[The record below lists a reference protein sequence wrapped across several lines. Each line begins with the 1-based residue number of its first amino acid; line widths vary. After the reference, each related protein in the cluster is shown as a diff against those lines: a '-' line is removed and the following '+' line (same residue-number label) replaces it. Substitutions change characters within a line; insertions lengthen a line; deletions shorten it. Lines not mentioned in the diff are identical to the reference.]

1 MSSRFFKD
9 CKADRSSLFRLSGT
23 LACFER
29 SFSMSDSTASMY
41 DSKAP
46 HLPGPQLHDLEKYK
60 LYRPKSNWE
69 PTPGK
74 CGALE
79 SYIDAV
85 ESDIEKLLSKQANV
99 PDNLN
104 KEERSAL
111 QSLKNRD
118 DIVIK
123 KADKGS
129 TVVVLDKDKYIA
141 EAHRQ
146 LSDERFYMKL
156 DSDPTEEFSA
166 TITKTL
172 DEMYKKNEIG
182 DNVYE
187 TLNPIDCRPG
197 QFYLLP
203 KIHKEGMPGRP
214 IVSAIGHPTEKISE
228 YIDLHLR
235 PHVEKLPSYLK
246 DTTDYINKTPST
258 DLPDHTLL
266 VTMDVTSLYTNI
278 PHDEGIEACREVWDR
293 RSIQVPSTE
302 SLTKLLEHVL
312 KCNNFM
318 FNGEHYLQINGT
330 AMGTKMAPSYANI
343 FMGRLERNLLL
354 KAPFRPLS
362 WLRFIDDIE
371 MKWVECRDRLEE
383 FISFANSFHQ
393 SIKFTVE
400 ISDSE
405 NIFLDTTSTL
415 IGGKIEFNLHT
426 KPTDSHLYLMPTSC
440 HPPHTFKGVP
450 KGLATRIRR
459 ICSSSALYQKES
471 DLLKSHLCKRG
482 YKANTVQTA
491 IDEMAEHDR
500 QDLLRYKQKDNISRV
515 PLVTTYHPVLKNLNS
530 ILKQNLPILHSNKRM
545 VEVFKEPPLAA
556 YRRPRNLKDMVV
568 RTRLDNPLPNGGFKT
583 CSDRR
588 CLLCKHSSDTVSFN
602 SPVTGRC
609 YRILGSLSC
618 QTDNCIYLISCK
630 VCQKQYIG
638 ETGDLRRRINNHR
651 STIKTKKI
659 NEPVGE
665 HFNLEGH
672 KWEDMTVV
680 VIDHNPRWTDAQRKS
695 KEKFWM
701 HRLKSFR
708 PNGINKL
715 NDFTRMNVN

>member
-1 MSSRFFKD
+1 
-9 CKADRSSLFRLSGT
+9 
-23 LACFER
+23 
-29 SFSMSDSTASMY
+29 MY
-41 DSKAP
+41 
-46 HLPGPQLHDLEKYK
+46 
-60 LYRPKSNWE
+60 
-69 PTPGK
+69 
-74 CGALE
+74 
-79 SYIDAV
+79 
-85 ESDIEKLLSKQANV
+85 
-99 PDNLN
+99 
-104 KEERSAL
+104 
-111 QSLKNRD
+111 
-118 DIVIK
+118 
-123 KADKGS
+123 
-129 TVVVLDKDKYIA
+129 
-141 EAHRQ
+141 
-146 LSDERFYMKL
+146 
-156 DSDPTEEFSA
+156 
-166 TITKTL
+166 
-172 DEMYKKNEIG
+172 
-182 DNVYE
+182 
-187 TLNPIDCRPG
+187 
-197 QFYLLP
+197 
-203 KIHKEGMPGRP
+203 
-214 IVSAIGHPTEKISE
+214 
-228 YIDLHLR
+228 
-235 PHVEKLPSYLK
+235 
-246 DTTDYINKTPST
+246 
-258 DLPDHTLL
+258 
-266 VTMDVTSLYTNI
+266 
-278 PHDEGIEACREVWDR
+278 
-293 RSIQVPSTE
+293 
-302 SLTKLLEHVL
+302 
-312 KCNNFM
+312 NN
-318 FNGEHYLQINGT
+318 N
-330 AMGTKMAPSYANI
+330 
-343 FMGRLERNLLL
+343 
-354 KAPFRPLS
+354 
-362 WLRFIDDIE
+362 
-371 MKWVECRDRLEE
+371 
-383 FISFANSFHQ
+383 NSFHQ

>member
-1 MSSRFFKD
+1 MRVLRP
-9 CKADRSSLFRLSGT
+9 AERSGT
-23 LACFER
+23 E
-29 SFSMSDSTASMY
+29 D
-41 DSKAP
+41 
-46 HLPGPQLHDLEKYK
+46 
-60 LYRPKSNWE
+60 
-69 PTPGK
+69 
-74 CGALE
+74 
-79 SYIDAV
+79 
-85 ESDIEKLLSKQANV
+85 
-99 PDNLN
+99 
-104 KEERSAL
+104 
-111 QSLKNRD
+111 
-118 DIVIK
+118 
-123 KADKGS
+123 
-129 TVVVLDKDKYIA
+129 
-141 EAHRQ
+141 
-146 LSDERFYMKL
+146 
-156 DSDPTEEFSA
+156 
-166 TITKTL
+166 
-172 DEMYKKNEIG
+172 
-182 DNVYE
+182 
-187 TLNPIDCRPG
+187 
-197 QFYLLP
+197 
-203 KIHKEGMPGRP
+203 
-214 IVSAIGHPTEKISE
+214 
-228 YIDLHLR
+228 
-235 PHVEKLPSYLK
+235 
-246 DTTDYINKTPST
+246 
-258 DLPDHTLL
+258 
-266 VTMDVTSLYTNI
+266 
-278 PHDEGIEACREVWDR
+278 
-293 RSIQVPSTE
+293 STE
-302 SLTKLLEHVL
+302 SLTKLLEHIL

-318 FNGEHYLQINGT
+318 FNGEHYMYLQINGT

-515 PLVTTYHPVLKNLNS
+515 PL
-530 ILKQNLPILHSNKRM
+530 
-545 VEVFKEPPLAA
+545 
-556 YRRPRNLKDMVV
+556 
-568 RTRLDNPLPNGGFKT
+568 
-583 CSDRR
+583 
-588 CLLCKHSSDTVSFN
+588 
-602 SPVTGRC
+602 
-609 YRILGSLSC
+609 
-618 QTDNCIYLISCK
+618 
-630 VCQKQYIG
+630 YIG
-638 ETGDLRRRINNHR
+638 ETGDLPRRINNHR

-680 VIDHNPRWTDAQRKS
+680 VIDHKPRCMDRYSEKKQGKVLDAQVEVIPS
-695 KEKFWM
+695 
-701 HRLKSFR
+701 
-708 PNGINKL
+708 
-715 NDFTRMNVN
+715 

>member
-1 MSSRFFKD
+1 M
-9 CKADRSSLFRLSGT
+9 
-23 LACFER
+23 
-29 SFSMSDSTASMY
+29 
-41 DSKAP
+41 
-46 HLPGPQLHDLEKYK
+46 
-60 LYRPKSNWE
+60 YRPKSAWE
-69 PTPGK
+69 PAPGK

-85 ESDIEKLLSKQANV
+85 ESDIEKLLLDPNKTQ
-99 PDNLN
+99 DNLS

-129 TVVVLDKDKYIA
+129 TVVVLDKEDYVA

-146 LSDERFYMKL
+146 LSDERFYKKL
-156 DSDPTEEFSA
+156 DSDPTKEFSA
-166 TITKTL
+166 TISKTL
-172 DEMYKKNEIG
+172 GEMLSNNEIG
-182 DNVYE
+182 NNVYT
-187 TLNPIDCRPG
+187 TLNPTDCRPG

-235 PHVEKLPSYLK
+235 PHVENLPSYLK
-246 DTTDYINKTPST
+246 DTTDYINKTPSA
-258 DLPDHTLL
+258 DLPNNTLL

-278 PHDEGIEACREVWDR
+278 PHDEGIEACKEVWDT
-293 RSIQVPSTE
+293 RSVPIPSTE
-302 SLTKLLEHVL
+302 SLAKLLEHVL

-318 FNGEHYLQINGT
+318 FNGEHYLQTNGT

-343 FMGRLERNLLL
+343 FMGKLERTLLHQ
-354 KAPFRPLS
+354 APVRPLS

-371 MKWVECRDRLEE
+371 MKWVEGRDRLEE
-383 FISFANSFHQ
+383 FIFFANTFHQ

-400 ISDSE
+400 ISSSK

-415 IGGKIEFNLHT
+415 VDGKVEFSLYT

-440 HPPHTFKGVP
+440 HPRHTFKGVP

-459 ICSSSALYQKES
+459 ICSSSALYHQEGNQ
-471 DLLKSHLCKRG
+471 LKSNLCKRG
-482 YKANTVQTA
+482 YKAHTVQAA
-491 IDEMAEHDR
+491 IDEMAGHDR
-500 QDLLRYKQKDNISRV
+500 QDLLRYKENNNSSRV
-515 PLVTTYHPVLKNLNS
+515 PLVTTYHPVLKNLNGV
-530 ILKQNLPILHSNKRM
+530 LKKNLPILHSNKRM
-545 VEVFKEPPLAA
+545 VEVFKEPPMAA
-556 YRRPRNLKDMVV
+556 FRRPRNLKDMVV
-568 RTRLDNPLPNGGFKT
+568 RTRLENPLPNGGFRT

-588 CLLCKHSSDTVSFN
+588 CLLCKHSSDTDSFK
-602 SPVTGRC
+602 SPVTGRS
-609 YRILGSLSC
+609 YRILGNLSC
-618 QTDNCIYLISCK
+618 QTNNCVYLISCK
-630 VCQKQYIG
+630 VCQKQYVG

-651 STIKTKKI
+651 STIRTKKI
-659 NEPVGE
+659 HEPVGE
-665 HFNLEGH
+665 HFNLDGH
-672 KWEDMTVV
+672 GWEDMATV
-680 VIDHNPRWTDAQRKS
+680 VIDHNPEWSDSQRRS

-708 PNGINKL
+708 PDGINKL
-715 NDFTRMNVN
+715 NDFIRMNMN